1 MGLFSGK
8 FEKEG
13 AGLPMPEGGPA
24 RYFSLLFS
32 NIWKLMGANVLFV
45 LFSLPLITLP
55 AALCALNRVCILI
68 YKNGSC
74 YLWQDFAGE
83 FRGSFKRSLLPALL
97 FFVLLFAGYYFMSLG
112 LTNAALPLWS
122 TIFWAIG
129 IFFVLAG
136 LGWGSYFFVL
146 VAMLEQKNKDVLKNA
161 GLLCMINPGKA
172 LMAALAVIGG
182 AALTAALMPLST
194 FLVLLIIP
202 AIVQY
207 TISYLVYEL
216 AEDYILT

>member
-74 YLWQDFAGE
+74 YLWQDFVSE
-83 FRGSFKRSLLPALL
+83 FRASFLRSLLPALL
-97 FFVLLFAGYYFMSLG
+97 FLALLFAGYYFMSLG

-122 TIFWAIG
+122 MVFWAIG
-129 IFFVLAG
+129 IFLVLAG
-136 LGWGSYFFVL
+136 LAWGGYFFVL
-146 VAMLEQKNKDVLKNA
+146 VAMLEQENRNVLKNA
-161 GLLCMINPGKA
+161 RLLCMISPGMA
-172 LMAALAVIGG
+172 LMAALTVIGG
-182 AALTAALMPLST
+182 AVLTAAFMPLSI

-207 TISYLVYEL
+207 TVSYLVYEL

>member
-74 YLWQDFAGE
+74 YLWQDFVGE
-83 FRGSFKRSLLPALL
+83 FRASFLRSLLPALL

-112 LTNAALPLWS
+112 LTNADLAIWSLVFWTLGIMFGGAAL
-122 TIFWAIG
+122 A
-129 IFFVLAG
+129 
-136 LGWGSYFFVL
+136 WGSYFFVL

-161 GLLCMINPGKA
+161 RLLCMISPGKA

-207 TISYLVYEL
+207 TVSYLVYEL
-216 AEDYILT
+216 AEEYILT

>member
-74 YLWQDFAGE
+74 YLWQDFVGE
-83 FRGSFKRSLLPALL
+83 FRASFLRSLLPALL
-97 FFVLLFAGYYFMSLG
+97 FLALLFAGYYFMSLG

-136 LGWGSYFFVL
+136 LGWGGYFFVL
-146 VAMLEQKNKDVLKNA
+146 VAMLEQENRNVLKNA
-161 GLLCMINPGKA
+161 RLLCMISPGKA
-172 LMAALAVIGG
+172 LMAALTVIGG
-182 AALTAALMPLST
+182 AALTAAFMPLSI

-207 TISYLVYEL
+207 TVSYLVYEL

>member
-74 YLWQDFAGE
+74 YLWQDFTGE
-83 FRGSFKRSLLPALL
+83 FRASFLRSLLPALL
-97 FFVLLFAGYYFMSLG
+97 FLALLFAGYYFMSLG
-112 LTNAALPLWS
+112 LTNAALAVWS
-122 TIFWAIG
+122 MVFWAIG

-136 LGWGSYFFVL
+136 LGWGGYFFVL
-146 VAMLEQKNKDVLKNA
+146 AAMLEQENRNVLKNA
-161 GLLCMINPGKA
+161 RLLCMISPGKA
-172 LMAALAVIGG
+172 LMAALVVIGG
-182 AALTAALMPLST
+182 AALTAAFMPLSI

-207 TISYLVYEL
+207 TVSYLVYEL

>member
-74 YLWQDFAGE
+74 YLWQDFVGE
-83 FRGSFKRSLLPALL
+83 FRASFLRSLLPALL
-97 FFVLLFAGYYFMSLG
+97 FLALLFAGYYFMSLG

-129 IFFVLAG
+129 LFLVLAG
-136 LGWGSYFFVL
+136 LGWGGYFFVL
-146 VAMLEQKNKDVLKNA
+146 VAMLEQENRNVLKNA
-161 GLLCMINPGKA
+161 RLLCMISPGKA
-172 LMAALAVIGG
+172 LMAALTVIGG
-182 AALTAALMPLST
+182 AALTAAFMPLSI

-207 TISYLVYEL
+207 TVSYLVYEL

>member
-32 NIWKLMGANVLFV
+32 NIWKLIGANLLFV
-45 LFSLPLITLP
+45 LFSLPLVTLP

-68 YKNGSC
+68 YKNGFC
-74 YLWQDFAGE
+74 YLWQDFFGE
-83 FRGSFKRSLLPALL
+83 FKSSFKRSLLPALMFL
-97 FFVLLFAGYYFMSLG
+97 GFLAFAYYAMSLG
-112 LTNAALPLWS
+112 LTNAGLPLWS
-122 TIFWAIG
+122 MIFWTLG
-129 IFFVLAG
+129 IMFALAA
-136 LGWGSYFFVL
+136 LAWGSYFFVL
-146 VAMLEQKNKDVLKNA
+146 VAMLEQGNKDVLKNA
-161 GLLCMINPGKA
+161 RLLCMISPGKA
-172 LMAALAVIGG
+172 MMTVLIVIAA
-182 AALTAALMPLST
+182 AALTAALLPVSV

-207 TISYLVYEL
+207 TVSYLVYEL

>member
-24 RYFSLLFS
+24 RYFSLFFS

-45 LFSLPLITLP
+45 LFSLPLVTLP

-74 YLWQDFAGE
+74 YLWQDFVGE
-83 FRGSFKRSLLPALL
+83 FRASFLRSLLPALL
-97 FFVLLFAGYYFMSLG
+97 FLALLFAGYYFMSLG

-136 LGWGSYFFVL
+136 LGWGGYFFVL
-146 VAMLEQKNKDVLKNA
+146 VAMLEQENRNVLKNA
-161 GLLCMINPGKA
+161 RLLCMISPGKA
-172 LMAALAVIGG
+172 LMAALTVIGG
-182 AALTAALMPLST
+182 AALTAAFMPLSI

-207 TISYLVYEL
+207 TVSYLVYEL

>member
-45 LFSLPLITLP
+45 LFSLPLVTLP

-74 YLWQDFAGE
+74 YLWQDFVGE
-83 FRGSFKRSLLPALL
+83 FRASFLRSLLPALL
-97 FFVLLFAGYYFMSLG
+97 FLALLFAGYYFMSLG

-136 LGWGSYFFVL
+136 LGWGGYFFVL
-146 VAMLEQKNKDVLKNA
+146 VAMLEQENRNVLKNA
-161 GLLCMINPGKA
+161 RLLCMISPGKA
-172 LMAALAVIGG
+172 LMAALTVIGG
-182 AALTAALMPLST
+182 AALTAAFMPLSI

-207 TISYLVYEL
+207 TVSYLVYEL

>member
-74 YLWQDFAGE
+74 YLWQDFVGE
-83 FRGSFKRSLLPALL
+83 FRASFLRSLLPALL
-97 FFVLLFAGYYFMSLG
+97 FLALLFAGYYFMSLG

-136 LGWGSYFFVL
+136 LGWGGYFFVL
-146 VAMLEQKNKDVLKNA
+146 VAMLEQENRNVLKNA
-161 GLLCMINPGKA
+161 RLLCMISPGKA
-172 LMAALAVIGG
+172 LMAAITIIG
-182 AALTAALMPLST
+182 AAVLTAALLPVSV
-194 FLVLLIIP
+194 FLVMIILP

-207 TISYLVYEL
+207 TVSYLVYEQ
-216 AEDYILT
+216 AEEYILT

>member
-32 NIWKLMGANVLFV
+32 NIWKLMGANVFFV

-55 AALCALNRVCILI
+55 AALCALNRVCVLI

-74 YLWQDFAGE
+74 YLWQDFVGE
-83 FRGSFKRSLLPALL
+83 FRASFLRSLLPALL
-97 FFVLLFAGYYFMSLG
+97 FLALLFAGYYFMSLG
-112 LTNAALPLWS
+112 LTNAALAVWS
-122 TIFWAIG
+122 MVFWAIG

-136 LGWGSYFFVL
+136 LGWGGYFFVL
-146 VAMLEQKNKDVLKNA
+146 VAMLKQENRNVLKNA
-161 GLLCMINPGKA
+161 RLLCMISPGKA
-172 LMAALAVIGG
+172 LMAALTVIGG
-182 AALTAALMPLST
+182 AALTAAFMPLSI

-207 TISYLVYEL
+207 TVSYLVYEL

>member
-45 LFSLPLITLP
+45 LFSLPRITLP

-74 YLWQDFAGE
+74 YLWQDFIGE

-97 FFVLLFAGYYFMSLG
+97 FLVLLFAGYYSMSLG

-122 TIFWAIG
+122 MVFWTIG

-136 LGWGSYFFVL
+136 LAWGAYFFVL
-146 VAMLEQKNKDVLKNA
+146 AAMLEQENRNMLKNA
-161 GLLCMINPGKA
+161 RLLCMISPGKA
-172 LMAALAVIGG
+172 LMAALTVIGG
-182 AALTAALMPLST
+182 AALTAAFMPLSI

-207 TISYLVYEL
+207 TVSYLVYEL

>member
-24 RYFSLLFS
+24 RYFALLFS

-45 LFSLPLITLP
+45 LFSLPLVTLP

-74 YLWQDFAGE
+74 YLWQDFVGE
-83 FRGSFKRSLLPALL
+83 FRASFLRSLLPALL
-97 FFVLLFAGYYFMSLG
+97 FLALLFAGYYFMSLG

-129 IFFVLAG
+129 IFLVLAG
-136 LGWGSYFFVL
+136 LGWGGYFFVL
-146 VAMLEQKNKDVLKNA
+146 VAMLEQENRNVLKNA
-161 GLLCMINPGKA
+161 RLLCMISPGKA
-172 LMAALAVIGG
+172 LMAALTVIGG
-182 AALTAALMPLST
+182 AALTAAFMPLSI

-207 TISYLVYEL
+207 TVSYLVYEL

>member
-32 NIWKLMGANVLFV
+32 NIWKLIGANLLFV
-45 LFSLPLITLP
+45 LFSLPIVTLP
-55 AALCALNRVCILI
+55 AALCALNRVCILV
-68 YKNGSC
+68 YKNGFC
-74 YLWQDFAGE
+74 YLWQDFFGE
-83 FRGSFKRSLLPALL
+83 FKSSFKRSLLLALMFL
-97 FFVLLFAGYYFMSLG
+97 IFLAFAYYAMSLA
-112 LTNAALPLWS
+112 LTNAGLPLWS
-122 TIFWAIG
+122 MVFWTLG
-129 IFFVLAG
+129 IMFALGTLA
-136 LGWGSYFFVL
+136 WGSYFFVL
-146 VAMLEQKNKDVLKNA
+146 VAMLEQRNKDVLKNA
-161 GLLCMINPGKA
+161 RLLCMISPGKA
-172 LMAALAVIGG
+172 VLVALIIIGA
-182 AALTAALMPLST
+182 AALTAALLPVSV

-207 TISYLVYEL
+207 TVSYLVYEL